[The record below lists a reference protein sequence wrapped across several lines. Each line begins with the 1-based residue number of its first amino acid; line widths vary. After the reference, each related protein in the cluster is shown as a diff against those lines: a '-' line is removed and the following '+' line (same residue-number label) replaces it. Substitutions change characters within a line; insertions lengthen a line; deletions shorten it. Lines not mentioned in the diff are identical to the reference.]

1 MNRIRAVVLT
11 LACVG
16 VFCVF
21 TDAAAES
28 TLEVWTGAS
37 DLEDALGFLGE
48 NVPISGKSGCVAHVK
63 AGKNHLSASLRK
75 KDKAYKAA
83 YKKLKATD
91 KASRAQYALTKQAL
105 NHKVA
110 NAASGC
116 KHKLAA
122 KLSAKD
128 AKYTAAYAKLMKQKK
143 SIAAKAKLTKDMAAL
158 KKLYH
163 KAIKGKKSGAVK
175 SIRAHFSRKFK
186 ALKHASAY
194 YRAAQKLRHAS
205 AWYSKYSK
213 QKKAYVHK
221 CRKSVRTDVVTAMRL
236 LKGQSKWYKDYEN
249 LIAHSAWYKQYKAS
263 IAKALA
269 VCAKTGNHHAAKK
282 AMHAGLKKM
291 KAKKAKK
298 KAAAKKK
305 KKLSKEGKAK
315 AKAKRHAKRVARR
328 AKRHA
333 KLKKAIKQIPANVK
347 GKISDAIARARA
359 ALSKAKTPAEKAAAK
374 AAVKKALADAGVVD
388 ADNAGTIAWAKH
400 SLDMAS
406 KWADSVNA
414 REARSLSKVTA
425 WKPGQRK
432 TGIKMR
438 RSCERVV
445 QAMVAVA
452 HSTRN
457 AAMVSREAK
466 RRHLGKL
473 KSFNAPI
480 KAARRSSHDAE
491 KAVQNARAA
500 MAATLGT
507 KSRIAAHHA
516 LARAED
522 AVHDANSILKMEVK
536 KRDDIETNR
545 LRSDGAKLVGENE
558 LHYEARKT
566 FHRANRVLA
575 KVSKALAHAR
585 KNHYAHKEALMKKKQ
600 KAAVARRAAVKAA
613 KAGKV
618 AAMKAM
624 ESAEVKAEL
633 YSEAHGGKKTPA
645 EVALAVQ
652 NEAHTAYLAARAV
665 QMMHSVVT
673 GGGVPKAVQVLV
685 ETHKPGAHVPSPEEL
700 TAGTHAEKVA
710 QSLAEPMLPS
720 NRMVSHWLSER
731 NHWKNHYK
739 NYYAMKLERAKKH
752 KGMWDHHSQQH
763 HHKSLAQKYLE
774 EAEKNAAR
782 KAGNS
787 GKNAAKE
794 KAAAAKKAAAKMAQK
809 VKDAAE
815 KKIEAI
821 KAAAESKAEKIQKEG
836 AEAAEKLG
844 DDEVEELFQEN
855 VMPLV

>member
-1 MNRIRAVVLT
+1 
-11 LACVG
+11 
-16 VFCVF
+16 
-21 TDAAAES
+21 
-28 TLEVWTGAS
+28 
-37 DLEDALGFLGE
+37 
-48 NVPISGKSGCVAHVK
+48 
-63 AGKNHLSASLRK
+63 
-75 KDKAYKAA
+75 
-83 YKKLKATD
+83 
-91 KASRAQYALTKQAL
+91 
-105 NHKVA
+105 
-110 NAASGC
+110 
-116 KHKLAA
+116 
-122 KLSAKD
+122 
-128 AKYTAAYAKLMKQKK
+128 
-143 SIAAKAKLTKDMAAL
+143 
-158 KKLYH
+158 
-163 KAIKGKKSGAVK
+163 
-175 SIRAHFSRKFK
+175 
-186 ALKHASAY
+186 
-194 YRAAQKLRHAS
+194 
-205 AWYSKYSK
+205 
-213 QKKAYVHK
+213 
-221 CRKSVRTDVVTAMRL
+221 
-236 LKGQSKWYKDYEN
+236 
-249 LIAHSAWYKQYKAS
+249 
-263 IAKALA
+263 
-269 VCAKTGNHHAAKK
+269 
-282 AMHAGLKKM
+282 
-291 KAKKAKK
+291 
-298 KAAAKKK
+298 
-305 KKLSKEGKAK
+305 
-315 AKAKRHAKRVARR
+315 
-328 AKRHA
+328 
-333 KLKKAIKQIPANVK
+333 
-347 GKISDAIARARA
+347 
-359 ALSKAKTPAEKAAAK
+359 
-374 AAVKKALADAGVVD
+374 
-388 ADNAGTIAWAKH
+388 
-400 SLDMAS
+400 
-406 KWADSVNA
+406 
-414 REARSLSKVTA
+414 
-425 WKPGQRK
+425 
-432 TGIKMR
+432 
-438 RSCERVV
+438 
-445 QAMVAVA
+445 
-452 HSTRN
+452 
-457 AAMVSREAK
+457 MVSREAK

-600 KAAVARRAAVKAA
+600 KAAVAKAKRLAHKEAHAKREERRKALGIKTQEEYAAHLASAALKAGEAARRAAVKAA